1 MQLYKKE
8 MTEETALE
16 IIGWEYPKP
25 YDFYNM
31 TLSNEIIKE
40 MIEYRYNAVV
50 DQQGTLIG
58 FYCVG
63 NAAQVTPARRYGVYL
78 EDMVDIGFGMKPNFT
93 GKGNGS
99 LFLSYILSFI
109 NESFPGSNIRLSVA
123 TFNRRAIHLYEK
135 FGFIKAEEFQTETA
149 DFITMVK
156 RTREL

>member
-1 MQLYKKE
+1 MRLYKKG

-16 IIGWEYPKP
+16 IISWEYPKP

-31 TLSNEIIKE
+31 ALSNDIIKE
-40 MIEYRYNAVV
+40 MVEHPYNAVV

-63 NAAQVTPARRYGVYL
+63 NAAQVPPGKRYGVYQ
-78 EDMVDIGFGMKPNFT
+78 ENMVDIGFGMKPEFI

-109 NESFPGSNIRLSVA
+109 NENFPGSNIRLSVA

-156 RTREL
+156 QMKL